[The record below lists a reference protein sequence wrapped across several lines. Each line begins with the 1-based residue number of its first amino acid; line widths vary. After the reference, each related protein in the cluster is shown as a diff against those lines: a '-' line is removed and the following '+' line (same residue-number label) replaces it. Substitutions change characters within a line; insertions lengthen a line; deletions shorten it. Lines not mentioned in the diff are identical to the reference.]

1 MLILHQYRLCIRK
14 LMPRFKSAVTYGEPI
29 MNTKHTALFRLAS
42 FIFIF
47 SIMAPLS
54 CLQESRVMVSLVT
67 FHIGDVKI
75 IGAGLPARVAS
86 IGDVLCENDTITT
99 GKESEAVIQM
109 GDDVIVNI
117 LSDSRVTFVSM
128 MKSANIELKL
138 ESGKILNKLGKLK
151 AQREFRV
158 MTKTATASVR
168 GTTFLV
174 FYENN
179 AATVAV
185 GEGAVEVKKISVEAV
200 PEGEIKE
207 KIEEKTEPTIVR
219 KNNTLVIA
227 EEPKAPPVSRTI
239 SAVESFY
246 IQKVAAQPVIPKP
259 AKKSK
264 VEIEKIQEE
273 VKPKIKQLDNKI
285 NEFYPQSLKKISENY
300 DRIDVIRLYSGKVYE
315 GIIVSRGDKFLVI
328 STPAGRVEIPIN
340 KIKYTGI
347 KK

>member
-1 MLILHQYRLCIRK
+1 
-14 LMPRFKSAVTYGEPI
+14 
-29 MNTKHTALFRLAS
+29 
-42 FIFIF
+42 
-47 SIMAPLS
+47 MAPLS
-54 CLQESRVMVSLVT
+54 CLQESRGLVSLVT

-75 IGAGLPARVAS
+75 IGAGLPSRGAT

-109 GDDVIVNI
+109 GDDIIVNI

-128 MKSANIELKL
+128 VKSADIELKL

-151 AQREFRV
+151 AQREFRI

-174 FYENN
+174 FYEKNS
-179 AATVAV
+179 ATVAV
-185 GEGAVEVKKISVEAV
+185 GEGAVEVKKIIAETG
-200 PEGEIKE
+200 PEGEGKE
-207 KIEEKTEPTIVR
+207 RIEEKKESTIVL
-219 KNNTLVIA
+219 KNNTLVIT
-227 EEPKAPPVSRTI
+227 EEPKAPPVTRPI

-246 IQKVAAQPVIPKP
+246 IQKVAVQPVISKP
-259 AKKSK
+259 AEKSK
-264 VEIEKIQEE
+264 PEIEKIREE
-273 VKPKIKQLDNKI
+273 AKPKIKQIDKRI
-285 NEFYPQSLKKISENY
+285 DEFFPQTLKKISENY

-315 GIIVSRGDKFLVI
+315 GIIVSRGDRVLVI
-328 STPAGRVEIPIN
+328 STPEGRIEIPVN

>member
-1 MLILHQYRLCIRK
+1 
-14 LMPRFKSAVTYGEPI
+14 
-29 MNTKHTALFRLAS
+29 
-42 FIFIF
+42 
-47 SIMAPLS
+47 
-54 CLQESRVMVSLVT
+54 MVSLVT

-75 IGAGLPARVAS
+75 IGAGLPARGAT

-128 MKSANIELKL
+128 VKSANIELKL
-138 ESGKILNKLGKLK
+138 ESGKLLNKLGKLK
-151 AQREFRV
+151 AQREFRIL
-158 MTKTATASVR
+158 TKTANASVR

-185 GEGAVEVKKISVEAV
+185 GEGAVEVKKISAETG
-200 PEGEIKE
+200 PKGEVKE
-207 KIEEKTEPTIVR
+207 KIEEKTETTIVR
-219 KNNTLVIA
+219 KNNTLVIT
-227 EEPKAPPVSRTI
+227 EEPKAPPVTRTI

-259 AKKSK
+259 AIKDK
-264 VEIEKIQEE
+264 VKIEKIREE
-273 VKPKIKQLDNKI
+273 AKPKIKQIDKRI
-285 NEFYPQSLKKISENY
+285 NEFFPQSLKKISENY
-300 DRIDVIRLYSGKVYE
+300 DRIDVIRLYNGKVYE
-315 GIIVSRGDKFLVI
+315 GIIVSRGDRFLVI
-328 STPAGRVEIPIN
+328 STPEGRIEIPVN